1 MRNSFDKSSPHRSSV
16 SKIGLMNEDR
26 LVHHWNFANF
36 ANSEGTNSGISLF
49 RILDTFRLARPTTP
63 TRYACPF
70 HPVKNIYSARTREWI
85 YPPNQNIYINLS
97 FQIFFDSKTS
107 ENSSTFLSSPR
118 SLPPPRSN
126 RIHRPTRA
134 GARVQNRFSP
144 YIRFNFTLT
153 SAQFSLHGYWPFSS
167 FATPIEKRERER
179 ERLIRACF
187 RSVRFP
193 ETADLFRSI
202 ERPTASIDLVPSF
215 REEMFSKEISKR
227 SILFA
232 NFFFFFLEW
241 KRFRRSIIA
250 INGILLFSKFWE
262 GKGN

>member
-1 MRNSFDKSSPHRSSV
+1 MRV
-16 SKIGLMNEDR
+16 
-26 LVHHWNFANF
+26 
-36 ANSEGTNSGISLF
+36 
-49 RILDTFRLARPTTP
+49 
-63 TRYACPF
+63 PF
-70 HPVKNIYSARTREWI
+70 IR
-85 YPPNQNIYINLS
+85 
-97 FQIFFDSKTS
+97 SKTFILHERGNGFILPTKIFISIYRFKFFSIRSS

-167 FATPIEKRERER
+167 FATPIEKRER

>member
-1 MRNSFDKSSPHRSSV
+1 
-16 SKIGLMNEDR
+16 MNEDR

-49 RILDTFRLARPTTP
+49 RILDTFRLARPTTL

-179 ERLIRACF
+179 DWYARVFEACVSQKRRISFDRSNDRRL
-187 RSVRFP
+187 
-193 ETADLFRSI
+193 
-202 ERPTASIDLVPSF
+202 
-215 REEMFSKEISKR
+215 R
-227 SILFA
+227 SILFHLFA
-232 NFFFFFLEW
+232 RRCFRKKSRNDRFCLPIFFFLGMKEISSIYYCDKW
-241 KRFRRSIIA
+241 NIVILEILRRVKY
-250 INGILLFSKFWE
+250 FS
-262 GKGN
+262 